1 MTGPGCGCHRVVVND
16 DPRILVVMRHAE
28 AEQIGRTD
36 LERELTERGV
46 ADATGTGHWLA
57 RAEVVPERALV
68 SSAIRAVQT
77 WETAAAAAEWTLSA
91 SVDPGLY
98 NADAETILD
107 LLRATEDSVTT
118 LVVVGHNPAVAS
130 LANLLDDGEG
140 DDLAGVA
147 LLGGFPAGSAAVFE
161 YDGSWA
167 ELDWATASVA
177 GFHSGGTPLE

>member
-1 MTGPGCGCHRVVVND
+1 MNDSEPRV
-16 DPRILVVMRHAE
+16 LVVMRHAE

-36 LERELTERGV
+36 LERVLTPDGV

-57 RAEVVPERALV
+57 RAQIVPAAAMV
-68 SSAIRAVQT
+68 SSAARAVQT
-77 WETAAAAAEWTLSA
+77 WETVAEAAGWGTAAE
-91 SVDPGLY
+91 VDPGLY

-107 LLRATEDSVTT
+107 LIRATPDSVAV
-118 LVVVGHNPAVAS
+118 LLVVGHNPAVAS
-130 LANLLDDGEG
+130 LANLLDSGEG

-167 ELDWATASVA
+167 ELGWAGAEVA